1 MSGTL
6 DRRQFMGRALAGAAV
21 AGWGSAGPAFGGQP
35 AALKLRALAPGI
47 DLVTGAGGAV
57 VSVSDGDSGLLID
70 SGRAGATRELLK
82 LLQPGKR
89 RIQTLINTHCHTEH
103 TGGNEVLARNGTRI
117 LAHENTRLWMQRPVT
132 VPWEQRVVPA
142 FPRQAWPTSTFYTDG
157 ALRQGEHELRYGW
170 LGQAHTDG
178 DLYVH
183 LPASNV
189 LVVGDVVSRGSYPM
203 PDWTV
208 GGWIGGLVD
217 AGRMLLPLC
226 NEATLIVT
234 GSGEVVDR
242 AHLQAQ
248 TEMLDVLKERIWQLM
263 RKGMSDLDI
272 VEAKP
277 TAEYDSQWG
286 DPRLFLLNTYKGL
299 WGHVRELR
307 GVV

>member
-1 MSGTL
+1 
-6 DRRQFMGRALAGAAV
+6 MGQALAGATVGYWACC
-21 AGWGSAGPAFGGQP
+21 ATARAAAP
-35 AALKLRALAPGI
+35 AALRLRPLAAGV
-47 DLVTGAGGAV
+47 DLISGAGGAV
-57 VSVSDGDSGLLID
+57 VSIHDGDAAAVVD
-70 SGRAGATRELLK
+70 SGNAAGARELLRQ
-82 LLQPGKR
+82 LQPGKR
-89 RIQTLINTHCHTEH
+89 RVQTVINTHCHADH
-103 TGGNEVLARNGTRI
+103 TGGNELLARSGARI
-117 LAHENTRLWMQRPVT
+117 LAHENTRLWMQRPVA

-142 FPRQAWPTSTFYTDG
+142 FPRQAWPTSTFYTEG
-157 ALRQGEHELRYGW
+157 ALRLGAHDIRYGW

-189 LVVGDVVSRGSYPM
+189 LVVGDVVSQGSYPM

-217 AGRMLLPLC
+217 AGRQLLPLC
-226 NEATLIVT
+226 NDATLIVT
-234 GSGEVVDR
+234 GSGAVVDR

-248 TEMLDVLKERIWQLM
+248 TEMLDTLKERIWQLM
-263 RKGMSDLDI
+263 RKGLSDLDI
-272 VEAKP
+272 VDSKP
-277 TAEYDSQWG
+277 TADYDSQWG